1 MRGGLQITA
10 DGERRTKGSARLNSK
25 NSNSNFPK
33 ARRRLEET
41 YNKQGAI
48 TVKQNATGTDN
59 ALNLERLA
67 AKHTHARRP
76 IAIPFQSGLPLSRL
90 FQPRTPQARGSPSY
104 RAVHDLLDVT
114 RSA

>member
-10 DGERRTKGSARLNSK
+10 ERTKGSARLNSK
-25 NSNSNFPK
+25 NSNSNVPK

-41 YNKQGAI
+41 YNKQGTI

-76 IAIPFQSGLPLSRL
+76 IAIPFQSRLPLSHL
-90 FQPRTPQARGSPSY
+90 FQLQTPEARGSPSY